1 MTNKNFARD
10 RPYFWKRTLQLKAD
24 ETKKERKENP
34 IDVHRPLCYDV
45 LVLYLVDLEECY
57 DQSCYEGSGQEGIEV
72 VSEVLKVEKKFCKGL
87 PLFDE
92 RGRLN
97 LGTSE
102 VQNTNKTRLGKSRT
116 KLDLT
121 QCPQRQQ
128 GTFHLIGY

>member
-45 LVLYLVDLEECY
+45 LVLYIVDLEECY

-72 VSEVLKVEKKFCKGL
+72 VSEVLKVEKKFCKGF
-87 PLFDE
+87 PYMMKK
-92 RGRLN
+92 GRLN
-97 LGTSE
+97 LRTSE
-102 VQNTNKTRLGKSRT
+102 VQDTSN
-116 KLDLT
+116 
-121 QCPQRQQ
+121 Q
-128 GTFHLIGY
+128 GQGSLELS